1 MLVCRGAARDF
12 SGQVNFQFSHLFFFR
27 KMTTVIIDNGS
38 HTIRIGYANH
48 KPIAFRNAIFTSRDG
63 RQRMGKL
70 GEDCSGTETS
80 PFERNVIVDFDSQQK
95 IISVAMQECGIAT
108 LEDMNCVFTTPPMT
122 PSFSLSNVAELLFE
136 TKRVKRLSLDSDFWF
151 SYQFNNSSDSE
162 YQMIVDI
169 GYHATHLISVCKGQR
184 KVIMRVPFGSFHSN
198 AYLRERLLLKTSHLK
213 STLTRQYVETK
224 REELCFVA
232 KHLRER
238 LRNIQQSDRS
248 GGDTEGDATSL
259 NSCIIVQ
266 LPFEKNSSTCVLL
279 LRVIISPL
287 YSLYNSL
294 QARQHKVKK

>member
-1 MLVCRGAARDF
+1 
-12 SGQVNFQFSHLFFFR
+12 
-27 KMTTVIIDNGS
+27 
-38 HTIRIGYANH
+38 
-48 KPIAFRNAIFTSRDG
+48 
-63 RQRMGKL
+63 MGKL

-232 KHLRER
+232 KHVRER

-287 YSLYNSL
+287 YSLYYSL

>member
-1 MLVCRGAARDF
+1 
-12 SGQVNFQFSHLFFFR
+12 
-27 KMTTVIIDNGS
+27 MTPRVVIDNGS

-63 RQRMGKL
+63 TQKIGKL
-70 GEDCSGTETS
+70 GEDCAGTETT
-80 PFERNVIVDFDSQQK
+80 PFDDNVIVDFNSQQK
-95 IISVAMQECGIAT
+95 ITSVAMQECGIAT
-108 LEDMNCVFTTPPMT
+108 LEDTYCVFTTPPMA
-122 PSFSLSNVAELLFE
+122 PSSSLGMLAEVLFE
-136 TKRVKRLSLDSDFWF
+136 TRRVKRLSLDSDFWF
-151 SYQFNNSSDSE
+151 SYQFNNSTDSQ

-198 AYLRERLLLKTSHLK
+198 AYLRDRLLLKTSHLK

-232 KHLRER
+232 KHVRER
-238 LRNIQQSDRS
+238 LRNIQQSDWG

-266 LPFEKNSSTCVLL
+266 LPFEKNSSTLCVL
-279 LRVIISPL
+279 VT
-287 YSLYNSL
+287 
-294 QARQHKVKK
+294 K